1 MTLKQLNRFL
11 TKIVAEGQTADLI
24 FAKHSYFRLHGNVQ
38 RQILVY
44 HLDGLVDIFK
54 TDSMGKLFEGVHC
67 IAPCTRWN
75 SPCTADSPDSH
86 CRRAYRGRPGPW

>member
-24 FAKHSYFRLHGNVQ
+24 FAKHSYIRLHGNIE

-44 HLDGLVDIFK
+44 HLDGLIDIFK
-54 TDSMGKLFEGVHC
+54 TKSESVFEFLKTDVKLEDRTLKL
-67 IAPCTRWN
+67 IN
-75 SPCTADSPDSH
+75 LDSH
-86 CRRAYRGRPGPW
+86 IIII

>member
-44 HLDGLVDIFK
+44 HLDGLIDIFK
-54 TDSMGKLFEGVHC
+54 TESESVFEFLKSEVKLEERTLQ
-67 IAPCTRWN
+67 IIN
-75 SPCTADSPDSH
+75 LDSH
-86 CRRAYRGRPGPW
+86 IIMI

>member
-54 TDSMGKLFEGVHC
+54 TESESVFDFLKTEVKLEERTLQL
-67 IAPCTRWN
+67 IN
-75 SPCTADSPDSH
+75 LDSH
-86 CRRAYRGRPGPW
+86 IILI

>member
-24 FAKHSYFRLHGNVQ
+24 FAKHSYFRLHGETE

-44 HLDGLVDIFK
+44 HLDDLIDIYK
-54 TDSMGKLFEGVHC
+54 TKCESVFEFLQKDVKLEDRTLQL
-67 IAPCTRWN
+67 IN
-75 SPCTADSPDSH
+75 LDSH
-86 CRRAYRGRPGPW
+86 IIVI